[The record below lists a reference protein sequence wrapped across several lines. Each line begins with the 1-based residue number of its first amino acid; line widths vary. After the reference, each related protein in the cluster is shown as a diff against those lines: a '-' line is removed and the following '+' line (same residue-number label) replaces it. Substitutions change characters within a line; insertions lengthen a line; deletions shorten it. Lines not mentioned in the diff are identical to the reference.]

1 MLLKVL
7 KPFIDKHTK
16 ETYEVGQEIEVT
28 EKRGFEI
35 IYSPILGP
43 SFVEPILDVTTETI
57 SYADGEKVTTGIDG
71 EEIEEELDPEHY
83 PLSKGGGYYILSN
96 GDTVKGKEAA
106 IKAEAALQEQ
116 E

>member
-1 MLLKVL
+1 MKLRVL
-7 KPFIDKHTK
+7 KEFIDKHTK
-16 ETYEVGQEIEVT
+16 ETCEIGQEIEVT

-43 SFVEPILDVTTETI
+43 SFVVPILDVDNE
-57 SYADGEKVTTGIDG
+57 DDDKNVV
-71 EEIEEELDPEHY
+71 Y
-83 PLSKGGGYYILSN
+83 PIHAGGGHYELSN
-96 GDTVKGKEAA
+96 GEKVKGKEAA

>member
-1 MLLKVL
+1 MLLKVI

-35 IYSPILGP
+35 IYSPILGT
-43 SFVEPILDVTTETI
+43 SFVEPILDKDNEDDDQDIT
-57 SYADGEKVTTGIDG
+57 
-71 EEIEEELDPEHY
+71 Y
-83 PLSKGGGYYILSN
+83 PFHTGGGHYELSN
-96 GDTVKGKEAA
+96 GEKVKGKEAA
-106 IKAEAALQEQ
+106 IEAEAALQEQ